1 MLWQFQEQC
10 PCTRQD
16 FIIFAEFSE
25 VMGPVPLL
33 TIPRCAEDIAGIE
46 INNFIMRIMS
56 VDYQANPR
64 QVDNYKIYNTTKCE
78 KCMKLISGGKN
89 IFISKIFQVTD

>member
-1 MLWQFQEQC
+1 V
-10 PCTRQD
+10 CTRQD

-33 TIPRCAEDIAGIE
+33 TIPLQVEEGAGIE

-56 VDYQANPR
+56 LDYHANSR
-64 QVDNYKIYNTTKCE
+64 
-78 KCMKLISGGKN
+78 
-89 IFISKIFQVTD
+89 

>member
-1 MLWQFQEQC
+1 MQC
-10 PCTRQD
+10 PCSLQD

-33 TIPRCAEDIAGIE
+33 TIPLHAEEAAGIE

-56 VDYQANPR
+56 VDYQASPR
-64 QVDNYKIYNTTKCE
+64 QVENHKMYS
-78 KCMKLISGGKN
+78 ISILYVKN
-89 IFISKIFQVTD
+89 V

>member
-1 MLWQFQEQC
+1 V
-10 PCTRQD
+10 CTRQD

-33 TIPRCAEDIAGIE
+33 TIPLHAEEGAGIE

-56 VDYQANPR
+56 VDYHANSR
-64 QVDNYKIYNTTKCE
+64 
-78 KCMKLISGGKN
+78 
-89 IFISKIFQVTD
+89 